1 MSLTSTHARVRGRR
15 AAALGVLAV
24 LVLAGCSP
32 DPESSPTAE
41 PTKASPTASPSP
53 SPSPTPT
60 VTTPAPAPSE
70 LARAEGETFA
80 QMQIARFGA
89 DWSMP
94 IHEGISDEVL
104 DRDGLGHFP
113 TSALLGG
120 TGNFALAGHR
130 TQHSA
135 PLYDIDLLVP
145 GDPIVITTATGT
157 FTYQVTTSEI
167 VEPTEVRVVS
177 PNPFDP
183 EAAPTTS
190 LLTLVACHPKG
201 SVAQRWITYAELV
214 SAESVVAPGAENLP
228 G

>member
-1 MSLTSTHARVRGRR
+1 MALAILSPAKRVRQI
-15 AAALGVLAV
+15 AALGVLSV
-24 LVLAGCSP
+24 LVLAGCSQA
-32 DPESSPTAE
+32 PEPPPAVET
-41 PTKASPTASPSP
+41 TTASPTASPSP
-53 SPSPTPT
+53 TPSPSPPPT
-60 VTTPAPAPSE
+60 VATPAPAPSE

-89 DWSMP
+89 DWAMP
-94 IHEGISDEVL
+94 VHEGITDEVL

-113 TSALLGG
+113 SSAVLGG
-120 TGNFALAGHR
+120 VGNFALAGHR
-130 TQHSA
+130 TLHSA
-135 PLYDIDLLVP
+135 PLYDIDLLQP

-183 EAAPTTS
+183 DAAPSAS

-201 SVAQRWITYAELV
+201 SIAQRWITYAELV
-214 SAESVVAPGAENLP
+214 SHEAVPAAG
-228 G
+228 